1 MSRETADLLAR
12 TGIDQQDCSRGLANS
27 QDVLAGGPSHCAHI
41 LPVLGERSHH
51 RPRLSIPDQDFAA
64 DSCETVPSR
73 GPRYVVDPV
82 KVRLEDL
89 LAHGRERI
97 PYPHRPIAP
106 ARGEAPPLATPGD
119 GEGLVRMTPE
129 G

>member
-1 MSRETADLLAR
+1 MPRETAGLLAR

-27 QDVLAGGPSHCAHI
+27 QDVPAGGPSHCAHI
-41 LPVLGERSHH
+41 LPVLGERSHY

-64 DSCETVPSR
+64 GSCETVLTR

-82 KVRLEDL
+82 KVVRLEDL
-89 LAHGRERI
+89 LAYGRERI

-106 ARGEAPPLATPGD
+106 APGETRPIATP
-119 GEGLVRMTPE
+119 
-129 G
+129 